1 MSNPPDEP
9 NNAMP
14 DWYDPFS
21 EPHTL
26 PGGWDLSG
34 WTPKS
39 EPASQAGPEPT
50 KRPQLHELFFKLALY
65 AN

>member
-1 MSNPPDEP
+1 MSDTPDEP

-26 PGGWDLSG
+26 PGGWDVSG
-34 WTPKS
+34 WTSKQGS
-39 EPASQAGPEPT
+39 EQKASPEPN
-50 KRPQLHELFFKLALY
+50 KRPHLHELFYKLALY